1 MNIYLA
7 IITTVLVL
15 TQIVRVT
22 QNAISLRRQRKKID
36 ETLDWIRDND
46 ISERDFETQRE
57 VFCLLREEL
66 RERQMHCVAQKKE
79 IASEAA
85 DAIEELSKPRW
96 VPVTER
102 LPEKMEWVLV
112 RSKLVKMRTDF
123 ISNEGNWNTTPGVTH
138 WMPLPKEAKT

>member
-1 MNIYLA
+1 MTAYLTA
-7 IITTVLVL
+7 MITILVI
-15 TQIVRVT
+15 TQVIRIT

-46 ISERDFETQRE
+46 ISERDFECQRE
-57 VFCLLREEL
+57 FFQLLRNEL
-66 RERQMHCVAQKKE
+66 RERQMHCVAPKKE

-96 VPVTER
+96 VSVTER

-123 ISNEGNWNTTPGVTH
+123 IDNDGQWHTTPGVTH
-138 WMPLPKEAKT
+138 WMPLPKEEV